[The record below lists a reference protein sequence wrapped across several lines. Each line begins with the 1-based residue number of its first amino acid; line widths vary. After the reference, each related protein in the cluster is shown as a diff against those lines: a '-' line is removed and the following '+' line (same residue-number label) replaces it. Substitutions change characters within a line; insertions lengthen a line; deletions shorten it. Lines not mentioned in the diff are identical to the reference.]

1 MSQDLHQVILRWPHT
16 DANEVIV
23 TGTFD
28 QWSSSLRLAR
38 KPDGFETPISIPW
51 NDKIA
56 YKFIVDGRWM
66 TNDTEPTEIDHGFV
80 NNVYSAPSKP
90 APPEPKHV
98 TILPS
103 EPQGE
108 PDHAEKLPAQDDKL
122 VANGYA
128 LDEPHNVP
136 TAAAEPAPEGPSTL
150 AEDIKAG
157 VAPAAE
163 ALHGAV
169 AQVGPD
175 SQQVEKA
182 SDEVAPEYQAS
193 RNTVPTAPSASQSN
207 VPEPPVADGS
217 DKVVAPVE
225 EPVSAC
231 TPEPGLEVTQDV
243 DAAREGGPAEKSAV
257 PEEQAVST
265 YPTSEAE
272 PPKEATHV
280 LVGEVEQVTDP
291 HPTSV
296 AADSETVLIAGR
308 EAAVTSAHD
317 GCAAVPEPTEFASSP
332 APAPAVEQKSTST
345 ESADPI
351 PAAEPAAAPEHKPD
365 VKSLN
370 PVLSSLPTAP
380 AVNGHTKSTSTASTS
395 TAVPTLPT
403 TPIRKASRKFS
414 FPGRDKSGSGS
425 PTGSSRFSSQQKR
438 EKRQSL
444 LGKLKEIFGDKEK
457 KEKSGKA

>member
-108 PDHAEKLPAQDDKL
+108 PDHAEKLPAQDDKP

-128 LDEPHNVP
+128 LDEPQNVP

-150 AEDIKAG
+150 AEDVKAG
-157 VAPAAE
+157 VAPAVE

-182 SDEVAPEYQAS
+182 SDEV
-193 RNTVPTAPSASQSN
+193 
-207 VPEPPVADGS
+207 
-217 DKVVAPVE
+217 
-225 EPVSAC
+225 
-231 TPEPGLEVTQDV
+231 
-243 DAAREGGPAEKSAV
+243 
-257 PEEQAVST
+257 
-265 YPTSEAE
+265 
-272 PPKEATHV
+272 EATHV

-332 APAPAVEQKSTST
+332 APAPAVEQKSAST

-403 TPIRKASRKFS
+403 TPIRKASRKVS